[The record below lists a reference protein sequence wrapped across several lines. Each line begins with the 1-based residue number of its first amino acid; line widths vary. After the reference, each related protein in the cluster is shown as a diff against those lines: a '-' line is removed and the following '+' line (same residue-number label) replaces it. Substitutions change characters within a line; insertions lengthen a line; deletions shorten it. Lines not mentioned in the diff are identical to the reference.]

1 MVPGPVPRSVSSG
14 RLGFHH
20 TIYFYCVLGREGGRE
35 RGEARERE
43 REVEGGG
50 KKVGEGV
57 VERHNVK
64 VFVVAR
70 CPSLVVVFV
79 FTARE
84 TRYQ

>member
-1 MVPGPVPRSVSSG
+1 M
-14 RLGFHH
+14 
-20 TIYFYCVLGREGGRE
+20 
-35 RGEARERE
+35 
-43 REVEGGG
+43 EGGG